1 MLYRHY
7 SPDIKKNPSHL
18 QHFRSIALRPLSLG
32 SSFLFTISTTAW
44 LAVWLKYSVIGMSRG
59 SKLTKFHWTI
69 LCWFKAIIH
78 QQLKNWKS
86 PFFEQVYHHC
96 KQIQGKKRD
105 PNEDVFVAA
114 LFSPYPF
121 WYSFIDLFVHLNY
134 IILVVRDNPK
144 DVL

>member
-69 LCWFKAIIH
+69 LCWFKAIVH

-96 KQIQGKKRD
+96 KQLQGKEREPKWRCICC
-105 PNEDVFVAA
+105 
-114 LFSPYPF
+114 
-121 WYSFIDLFVHLNY
+121 SFIFALP
-134 IILVVRDNPK
+134 ILIFIYWFICTFELHNPGS
-144 DVL
+144 